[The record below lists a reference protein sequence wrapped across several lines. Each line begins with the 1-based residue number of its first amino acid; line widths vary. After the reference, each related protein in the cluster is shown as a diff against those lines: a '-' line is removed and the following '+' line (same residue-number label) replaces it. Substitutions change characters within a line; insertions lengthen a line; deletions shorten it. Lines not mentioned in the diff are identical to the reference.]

1 MKDNSMK
8 VTGVFRGI
16 TVLLMLGCLA
26 AKQGI
31 GLWMLLFALAAGC
44 DFYGRAK
51 ECENLTKLI
60 SKEILGIYIRY
71 WPVLL
76 PAMIASFALKM
87 PRAEHVVTDSIY
99 CFLGLRFTCCA
110 AWRCLPAFVLVLA
123 SAPLLLR
130 IADGKDTPL
139 FLTVLFF
146 ALFSV
151 FTYYSLPK
159 IMSTRLF
166 SVLGASLLWKG
177 LYTALKL
184 IPAFFTGCLLMRQGI
199 PQRIEAKW
207 KSAPWPGKA
216 LGYIGE
222 RWLSIW
228 LISTF
233 LCGSLGVNVFSRC
246 SAVVV
251 FLLLLAVS
259 TLCAGALEAL
269 ERKIISSFG

>member
-31 GLWMLLFALAAGC
+31 GLCMLLFALTAGC

-87 PRAEHVVTDSIY
+87 PQAEHFVTDSIY
-99 CFLGLRFTCCA
+99 CFLGLRFTFCTE
-110 AWRCLPAFVLVLA
+110 WSYLPAFVLVLA
-123 SAPLLLR
+123 SAPGLLR
-130 IADGKDTPL
+130 IADGKDLPL
-139 FLTVLFF
+139 FLTLLFL

-166 SVLGASLLWKG
+166 SALGASLLWKG

-184 IPAFFTGCLLMRQGI
+184 IPAFFIGCLLVRHGVL
-199 PQRIEAKW
+199 QRIEAER
-207 KSAPWPGKA
+207 KSAAWLGKA
-216 LGYIGE
+216 LGYIGQ

-233 LCGSLGVNVFSRC
+233 LCGSLGETVFARS
-246 SAVVV
+246 SAVVG

-259 TLCAGALEAL
+259 TLCAGVLETL
-269 ERKIISSFG
+269 ERKIISLFA